1 MKVTIITVCFNAA
14 ANLAETIESVV
25 GQTYGDIEYI
35 IIDGGS
41 TDGSLDIIN
50 RYASQIS
57 YWISEPDKGIYDAMN
72 KGIAHSH
79 GDYILF
85 LNSGDLFFNNNVI
98 AEVMAKVADS
108 PVRPDV
114 IYGETI
120 GNKGGGKYMHLT
132 ISPEP
137 FTNDLGC
144 CHQSILTS
152 GEIMRRHKFDTRY
165 KLMADFAYMHRLHQD
180 KRNVFMHVKR
190 YISIYDYTGVSSLWK
205 YRRMLRCEQLDITGQ
220 KHTQAS
226 VTLWLAKIFVK
237 SMLFKLLPMK
247 IEHRLRKFPEL
258 QPLHKFRQFDD

>member
-1 MKVTIITVCFNAA
+1 MKVTVITVCFNAA
-14 ANLAETIESVV
+14 ATLAETIESVV
-25 GQTYGDIEYI
+25 GQTYDNIEYI

-50 RYASQIS
+50 RYASRIS

-85 LNSGDLFFNNNVI
+85 LNSGDLFFNNEVI
-98 AEVMAKVADS
+98 TEVMDKVADS

-120 GNKGGGKYMHLT
+120 GNKGHGKYMHLT
-132 ISPEP
+132 ISPKP
-137 FTNDLGC
+137 FTNNLGC

-165 KLMADFAYMHRLHQD
+165 KLMADFAYMRELYQD

-205 YRRMLRCEQLDITGQ
+205 YQRTLRCEQLEITGQ
-220 KHTQAS
+220 KYTQTS
-226 VTLWLAKIFVK
+226 VTLWLAKMFVK
-237 SMLFKLLPMK
+237 NMLFKPLPMK
-247 IEHRLRKFPEL
+247 IEHRLRGFAEMK
-258 QPLHKFRQFDD
+258 PLHSFRQFDD